1 MPRPSKRD
9 QLMEATKELL
19 WEVGYPCWTL
29 VPKRTADVHSYTDNA
44 FHSIGDLR
52 DWIAS
57 A

>member
-1 MPRPSKRD
+1 MPKPSKHD

-19 WEVGYPCWTL
+19 WDMGYACWTL
-29 VPKRTADVHSYTDNA
+29 VPKRAADVRSYTDDA